1 MANAITHFLPL
12 RQGGVP
18 RRGGRGWIKR
28 KTDYSDNSD
37 YSETSDYSDNS
48 ENNYNHRWQSRRQYT
63 CATIVVRNLSAGWA
77 SAPLAAGGTP

>member
-12 RQGGVP
+12 RQGESP
-18 RRGGRGWIKR
+18 ARGEGWIKR
-28 KTDYSDNSD
+28 QTDYSD

-77 SAPLAAGGTP
+77 SALLAAGGTP